1 MVFLDSGTGLKQGN
15 QNAEFF
21 SQNLKNLSKQK
32 ASFLKKNYG
41 IFGEWNRPNFMTY
54 K

>member
-21 SQNLKNLSKQK
+21 SQNLKNLSKRK
-32 ASFLKKNYG
+32 SSFLKKNLWHFW
-41 IFGEWNRPNFMTY
+41 IVEQA
-54 K
+54 